1 MKSTRK
7 RLDGV
12 EEVVTKQVEVSR
24 LVEPKFL
31 TLTKMPAGQV
41 AFKVVRGDKEK
52 EETMSG
58 KPEAQAETRR
68 RRIRSTQRS
77 SLLYIAFPGGTTKE
91 QVEEAV
97 KEYGIDGYALVED
110 GDTFLLRRNDLTETP
125 QDALTIQIGDGRK
138 AGIVRTDAAAG
149 YEVQDPMPH
158 VSVIA
163 IDFNKEVFATQDAVM
178 EYLQRHDIDF
188 LEKGVENAD
197 TVIRVLRTEASPD
210 AETRRVQVEDGVV
223 AVVARSAVEDLVDA
237 SPFIEVVSETA
248 YGQWGWGQLD
258 FAASMADKQ
267 FCSAAEDSTYTL
279 RRVVE
284 DILFYSQLPVGV
296 RKELI
301 ARAAAQFSAY
311 IGTLLDA
318 LPAQVVLINR
328 SNLEKL
334 KESGMNMKTATTGA
348 AGDTTLRTD
357 ETAPPADTGT
367 PAPAD
372 QTPAGGTPP
381 AEDSATITR
390 GEVKA
395 MITEA
400 VAAAVAAVKPAAPAA
415 DTTQRT
421 DAPPD
426 ASAAAL
432 KAFEEVVTRSVSPLA
447 DAVKAVTDRMA
458 VMEGATTL
466 RSDSG
471 DSGNAAPKDPF
482 VGVFSQN
489 LKSK

>member
-1 MKSTRK
+1 MRVTRK

-12 EEVVTKQVEVSR
+12 EELVTKQVEVSR

-77 SLLYIAFPGGTTKE
+77 SLLYIAFPSGTTEEDVKAA
-91 QVEEAV
+91 VEEYGLDGYDMV
-97 KEYGIDGYALVED
+97 KE
-110 GDTFLLRRNDLTETP
+110 GDTIMLRRSDLTETP
-125 QDALTIQIGDGRK
+125 GDALTIQIGSGRK
-138 AGIVRTDAAAG
+138 AGIVRHDAAAG
-149 YEVQDPMPH
+149 YEVQDPMPNI
-158 VSVIA
+158 SVIA

-223 AVVARSAVEDLVDA
+223 AVVTRAAVADLVTA
-237 SPFIEVVSETA
+237 TPFIEVVSETA

-258 FAASMADKQ
+258 FAASMADKE

-284 DILFYSQLPVGV
+284 DILFYSQLPVSV

-318 LPAQVVLINR
+318 LPAKVVLINR

-334 KESGMNMKTATTGA
+334 KESSMNVKTATTGA

-357 ETAPPADTGT
+357 EPSTSATDATKPT
-367 PAPAD
+367 PAAEEK
-372 QTPAGGTPP
+372 QT
-381 AEDSATITR
+381 AEDTNAVTR
-390 GEVKA
+390 SEVKA

-400 VAAAVAAVKPAAPAA
+400 VAAAAAAFKGVPGETA
-415 DTTQRT
+415 QRT
-421 DAPPD
+421 DTPPD
-426 ASAAAL
+426 AATAAIKAL
-432 KAFEEVVTRSVSPLA
+432 EEVVTRSVSPLA
-447 DAVKAVTDRMA
+447 DTLKGVGERLSKI
-458 VMEGATTL
+458 EGATTL
-466 RSDSG
+466 RSDGG
-471 DSGNAAPKDPF
+471 DNGTTAAPKDPF

-489 LKSK
+489 LK